1 MKGERHA
8 GDLGNVEAAGG
19 TAKVTITD
27 AMITLS
33 GENSLIGRTM
43 VIHAGQVQMGTA
55 WLSF

>member
-19 TAKVTITD
+19 TAKVAITD

-33 GENSLIGRTM
+33 GENSIIGRTM
-43 VIHAGQVQMGTA
+43 VIHAGQVQLGTA